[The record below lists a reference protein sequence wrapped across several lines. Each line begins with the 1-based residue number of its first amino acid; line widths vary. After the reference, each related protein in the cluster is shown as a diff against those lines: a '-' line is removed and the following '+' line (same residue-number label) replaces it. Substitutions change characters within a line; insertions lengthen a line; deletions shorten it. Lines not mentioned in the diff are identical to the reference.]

1 MESIFCQWVDS
12 GAEWTCSQ
20 CGATVPKSV
29 VPNVPFAACR
39 VGAEKNDVPFRAMAM
54 TPMVRP
60 GIPRRSL
67 SGPGTELKKMLAKF
81 GLKATPGCQCNQRMM
96 TMNHWGCDEC
106 ERRLDEIVGWL
117 REEAQNRGLP
127 FIEAGARMA
136 VRLAIR
142 KARIVATEQQP

>member
-1 MESIFCQWVDS
+1 
-12 GAEWTCSQ
+12 
-20 CGATVPKSV
+20 
-29 VPNVPFAACR
+29 
-39 VGAEKNDVPFRAMAM
+39 
-54 TPMVRP
+54 
-60 GIPRRSL
+60 
-67 SGPGTELKKMLAKF
+67 
-81 GLKATPGCQCNQRMM
+81 M